1 MLGYKA
7 QVTANSCTNPVTM
20 ACRVGRERESD
31 RAPVR
36 ILNERV
42 MVGLGSLVDGEL

>member
-7 QVTANSCTNPVTM
+7 LVTANSCTNPVTM
-20 ACRVGRERESD
+20 ACRIGRERESD
-31 RAPVR
+31 CAPVR